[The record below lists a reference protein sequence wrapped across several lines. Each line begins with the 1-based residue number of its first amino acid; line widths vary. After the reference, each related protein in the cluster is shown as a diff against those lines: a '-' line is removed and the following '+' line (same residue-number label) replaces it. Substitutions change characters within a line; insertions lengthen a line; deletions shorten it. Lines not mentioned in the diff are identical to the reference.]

1 MSEIPFKGEIRK
13 DYITGSDVIF
23 TFSRDKR
30 PKDFKSEEIMY
41 GNKENCPFEYGKES
55 LNTTIKLIED
65 PWKLRLM
72 YNKYPIVNEDIAPY
86 NENPGFFTR
95 YANYGHSYVIV
106 DTPDHL
112 QKFYEIE
119 DSLLQ
124 KWFKLVAEA
133 EKRAYSDSNIKQVY
147 TFRNNGSI
155 SGGSLY
161 HPHTQ
166 IIGFT
171 FVLPIIKQE
180 LDIIKKNRGNCI
192 LEEAM
197 KKEKERILIEDEKAI
212 AFAPYGSRF
221 KGQSII
227 MPKRHIDYVGRLEE
241 EETISLA
248 RFIKEILRK
257 NNILFGSHSYNI
269 IFHELKDNKKL
280 HFYIEIAPRFSN
292 FGAMELSGL
301 YLNSL
306 RPEEYVQRFN
316 ETV

>member
-1 MSEIPFKGEIRK
+1 MSEIPFKGEIRR

-30 PKDFKSEEIMY
+30 PKDFRSEEILY
-41 GNKENCPFEYGKES
+41 GNAENCPFEYGKEN
-55 LNTTIKLIED
+55 LNTTIKFVGK

-72 YNKYPIVNEDIAPY
+72 YNKYPIVNEEVTPY
-86 NENPGFFTR
+86 ESSDFFTK
-95 YANYGHSYVIV
+95 YVNYGHSYVIV
-106 DTPDHL
+106 DTPEHL
-112 QKFYEIE
+112 QKFHEIE
-119 DSLLQ
+119 DSVLQ
-124 KWFKLVAEA
+124 KWFHLIADGEKL
-133 EKRAYSDSNIKQVY
+133 AYSDKKIKHVY
-147 TFRNNGSI
+147 TFRNSGSI

-180 LDIIKKNRGNCI
+180 IEIIKNNRGKCI

-197 KKEKERILIEDEKAI
+197 KKEKERVLIEDGSAI

-221 KGQSII
+221 RGHSII
-227 MPKRHIDYVGRLEE
+227 MPKRHIDYVGKLEE
-241 EETISLA
+241 NEIKSLA
-248 RFIKEILRK
+248 MFIKTILAK
-257 NNILFGSHSYNI
+257 NQKIFGSHSYNL
-269 IFHELKDNKKL
+269 IFHELKGNKEL
-280 HFYIEIAPRFSN
+280 HFYVEITPRFSN

-306 RPEEYVQRFN
+306 RPEDYVQRFN
-316 ETV
+316 EAY

>member
-1 MSEIPFKGEIRK
+1 MSEIPFKGEIRR

-30 PKDFKSEEIMY
+30 PKDFRSEEVVY
-41 GNKENCPFEYGKES
+41 GNVENCPFEYGKEN
-55 LNTTIKLIED
+55 LNTTIKFVGE

-72 YNKYPIVNEDIAPY
+72 YNKYPIVNEEVKPY
-86 NENPGFFTR
+86 ESSGFFTK
-95 YANYGHSYVIV
+95 YVNYGHSYVIV
-106 DTPDHL
+106 DTPEHL
-112 QKFYEIE
+112 QRFHEIE
-119 DSLLQ
+119 DKLLQ
-124 KWFKLVAEA
+124 KWFNLIAEA
-133 EKRAYSDSNIKQVY
+133 EKLAYSDKKIKHVY

-161 HPHTQ
+161 HSHTQ

-180 LDIIKKNRGNCI
+180 LDIIKNNHGKCI
-192 LEEAM
+192 LEEAL
-197 KKEKERILIEDEKAI
+197 KKEKERILMEDNETV

-221 KGQSII
+221 RGHSII
-227 MPKRHIDYVGRLEE
+227 MPRRHIDYVGRLDEK
-241 EETISLA
+241 ETESLA
-248 RFIKEILRK
+248 KFIKTVLSRNHKI
-257 NNILFGSHSYNI
+257 FGSHSYNL
-269 IFHELKDNKKL
+269 IFHELKDNKKI

-316 ETV
+316 EKD

>member
-1 MSEIPFKGEIRK
+1 MSEIPFKGEIRR

-30 PKDFKSEEIMY
+30 PKDFRSEEVMY
-41 GNKENCPFEYGKES
+41 GNAENCPFEYGKEN
-55 LNTTIKLIED
+55 LNTTIKFVGE

-72 YNKYPIVNEDIAPY
+72 YNKYPIVNDEVTPY
-86 NENPGFFTR
+86 KNSDFFTK
-95 YANYGHSYVIV
+95 YVNYGHSYVIV
-106 DTPDHL
+106 DTPEHS
-112 QKFYEIE
+112 QRFHEID

-124 KWFKLVAEA
+124 KWFDLVAEA
-133 EKRAYSDSNIKQVY
+133 EKLAYSDKKIRHVY
-147 TFRNNGSI
+147 TFRNSGSI

-171 FVLPIIKQE
+171 FILPIIKQE
-180 LDIIKKNRGNCI
+180 LEIIKNNHGRCI
-192 LEEAM
+192 LEEAL
-197 KKEKERILIEDEKAI
+197 KKEKERVLIEDDEAV

-221 KGQSII
+221 RGHSII

-241 EETISLA
+241 KETKSLA
-248 RFIKEILRK
+248 KFIKTILSRNHK
-257 NNILFGSHSYNI
+257 IFGSHSYNL
-269 IFHELKDNKKL
+269 IFHELKDNKKI

-316 ETV
+316 ETN

>member
-1 MSEIPFKGEIRK
+1 MSEIPFKGEIRR

-30 PKDFKSEEIMY
+30 PKDFRSEEVMY
-41 GNKENCPFEYGKES
+41 GNAENCPFEYGKEN
-55 LNTTIKLIED
+55 LNTTIKFVGE

-72 YNKYPIVNEDIAPY
+72 YNKYPIVNEEVTPY
-86 NENPGFFTR
+86 ENSDFFTK
-95 YANYGHSYVIV
+95 YVNYGHSYVIV
-106 DTPDHL
+106 DTPEHS
-112 QKFYEIE
+112 QRFHEID

-124 KWFKLVAEA
+124 KWFDLVAEA
-133 EKRAYSDSNIKQVY
+133 EKLAYSDKKIRHVY
-147 TFRNNGSI
+147 TFRNSGSI

-171 FVLPIIKQE
+171 FILPIIKQE
-180 LDIIKKNRGNCI
+180 LEIIKNNHGRCI
-192 LEEAM
+192 LEEAL
-197 KKEKERILIEDEKAI
+197 KKEKERVLIEDDEAV

-221 KGQSII
+221 RGHSII

-241 EETISLA
+241 KETKSLA
-248 RFIKEILRK
+248 KFIKTILSRNHK
-257 NNILFGSHSYNI
+257 IFGSHSYNL
-269 IFHELKDNKKL
+269 IFHELKDNKKI

-316 ETV
+316 ETN